1 MQLDNPII
9 LLMKNVPILKRGIAK
24 PSFVCEGAPK
34 MAPSG
39 RNEPKFCMQGSFGSQ
54 IPEIYDWR
62 PSGLWPPISVLWPPF
77 NNLLHSRGHMYLA
90 LQHLGPFMKVLTSKL
105 KETENKAQ
113 FGGQDISIMLLW
125 PETSKL
131 AYGDHLGCIL
141 ICQNR
146 STQK

>member
-1 MQLDNPII
+1 
-9 LLMKNVPILKRGIAK
+9 
-24 PSFVCEGAPK
+24 

-39 RNEPKFCMQGSFGSQ
+39 RNEPKFCMWGSFGIW

-62 PSGLWPPISVLWPPF
+62 LSGLWPPISVLQPPF
-77 NNLLHSRGHMYLA
+77 IILLHSRGHIYHA
-90 LQHLGPFMKVLTSKL
+90 LQHLGPFIKVLTSKL

-113 FGGQDISIMLLW
+113 FGGRDTSIMLPR

-131 AYGDHLGCIL
+131 AYGDHLRGIL
-141 ICQNR
+141 ICQNS